1 MHPDFDL
8 SRQIRRFEDQYARNP
23 GSLIFARL
31 ADLHRKAGSPRRA
44 LEVLDEGL
52 ERHPEYLS
60 AHIVRART
68 LQALDRTEKA
78 EAAYHR
84 VLALDR
90 QNLVALRA
98 LAELARERGDLSDA
112 RERYERLLEVDPR
125 NDRARARLR
134 ELRGA
139 GAPSRPTPTPGP
151 GPGDRVEPA
160 EDREELADE
169 VRRIVAD
176 VRERF
181 GGRGEDEGKE
191 PDASEQRDASEEA
204 PDAEEAPDVPGAGSD
219 AGPTSAGRADDAD
232 DAVDADD
239 PEVAGDPEADAAVA
253 EGETAALAEEESS
266 PGVEDERPSAV
277 EDEPPTTPDA
287 EAEDEGLVT
296 ETLAQLYA
304 SQGFHEEAVQMY
316 EEMVRERSD
325 DPDLRARLEAVR
337 ARARGEE
344 PEEPPPPLERA
355 ERRSD
360 GGRVDDASGG
370 SGRGSLDGGPLS
382 ATGAVDGDGP
392 TERVRAKSP
401 VPAEAPTPTARQ
413 HLRALL
419 RGEAIPGY
427 ANQLLRE
434 ARGDVDGED

>member
-8 SRQIRRFEDQYARNP
+8 SSQIRRFEDQYARNP

-68 LQALDRTEKA
+68 LQALDRPEEA
-78 EAAYHR
+78 EASYHR

-98 LAELARERGDLSDA
+98 LAELARERGDLSEA
-112 RERYERLLEVDPR
+112 RERYERLLQVDPR

-134 ELRGA
+134 ELRGSGTA
-139 GAPSRPTPTPGP
+139 SRPTPAPTPEPGP
-151 GPGDRVEPA
+151 GGRVEPA

-181 GGRGEDEGKE
+181 GKRGEDEVEE
-191 PDASEQRDASEEA
+191 PDAAEEPKAEEA
-204 PDAEEAPDVPGAGSD
+204 PDAPEVGSD
-219 AGPTSAGRADDAD
+219 ARATSTGERTVADEATDAEDAGDAAVG
-232 DAVDADD
+232 AVDAS
-239 PEVAGDPEADAAVA
+239 
-253 EGETAALAEEESS
+253 ETAAPAEEESPPS
-266 PGVEDERPSAV
+266 DEDEV
-277 EDEPPTTPDA
+277 PTTPDG
-287 EAEDEGLVT
+287 ETEGEGLVT

-316 EEMVRERSD
+316 EEMARERPN
-325 DPDLRARLEAVR
+325 DPELRARLKAVR

-344 PEEPPPPLERA
+344 PEEPPPPLERVD
-355 ERRSD
+355 RRLD
-360 GGRVDDASGG
+360 AGQVDDGSGG
-370 SGRGSLDGGPLS
+370 GGRGSRDGGPLS
-382 ATGAVDGDGP
+382 GSGEVGGDG
-392 TERVRAKSP
+392 RSARAGTSSP